1 MTNHFRRLVQEKLN
15 LIDGLDAGEIIGDDL
30 IEEGKYY
37 FGYRISANGQ
47 RYNLDYSDRRDVI
60 SLTGYL
66 STKGGSLATLDSF
79 TDSIIDQ
86 LAKLRLLATATDITT
101 LDTKVRKVLITGSV
115 YYNSLDG
122 LLKS

>member
-1 MTNHFRRLVQEKLN
+1 MINHFRRLVQEKLN
-15 LIDGLDAGEIIGDDL
+15 LIDGLDSGVIIGDDL
-30 IEEGKYY
+30 IEEDKYY
-37 FGYRISANGQ
+37 FGYRVSTSGQ
-47 RYNLDYSDRRDVI
+47 RYNLDYSDKRDVI
-60 SLTGYL
+60 SITGYL

-79 TDSIIDQ
+79 TDNIIGQ
-86 LAKLRLLATATDITT
+86 LAKLRLLVTATDITS